1 MEDNKCKVLR
11 IKQLIYHLGIQDST
25 FAEEIGVYKSDMSKY
40 LSGKRKVTYELLG
53 KIAVRYKQINSAWL
67 LMGVG
72 DMLTDKESNSNSTT
86 ITVNRGGNINA
97 SNSAVATEGSA
108 INISGRHDEQTS
120 KPIGTPYFGFESA
133 ACGVLSGFGEALT
146 ANNSDGAVVIPTLQT
161 KDGDI
166 FLQTRGRSMI
176 DTKCPER
183 SIPEGAMVLV
193 RRWTQSFIEWG
204 EIYCLATTDGYVI
217 KRLMPG
223 SDNTKITCV
232 SADADNYPSYEVPT
246 SEIKAV
252 GRVIAIVST
261 QLL

>member
-1 MEDNKCKVLR
+1 MGTDETIVLR
-11 IKQLIYHLGIQDST
+11 IKELISYLGLSNGK
-25 FAEEIGVYKSDMSKY
+25 FADKIGVQRSDMSKY
-40 LSGKRKVTYELLG
+40 LSGKQKVGEKLKMQIMFAFPNIRKQWLYFGLG
-53 KIAVRYKQINSAWL
+53 E
-67 LMGVG
+67 
-72 DMLTDKESNSNSTT
+72 MLDSPNSTT

-108 INISGRHDEQTS
+108 ININGKGEAQPS
-120 KPIGTPYFGFESA
+120 KSIGTPYFGFESA
-133 ACGVLSGFGEALT
+133 ACGALSGFGEALT
-146 ANNSDGAVVIPTLQT
+146 ANNSDGAVVIPTLPT

-217 KRLMPG
+217 KKLLPG
-223 SDNTKITCV
+223 STDSTVKCV
-232 SADADNYPSYEVPT
+232 SADSDNYPPYEIST
-246 SEIKAV
+246 IDIKAL
-252 GRVIAIVST
+252 GRVMAIVST
-261 QLL
+261 QML

>member
-1 MEDNKCKVLR
+1 MENNDKILKL
-11 IKQLIYHLGIQDST
+11 KELMSALQLNNREFAQVIGIHPSE
-25 FAEEIGVYKSDMSKY
+25 ASKY
-40 LSGKRKVTYELLG
+40 LNGKQPITEKLNRKILNKFPNINPTWLSFGLG
-53 KIAVRYKQINSAWL
+53 EMFIQPMSP
-67 LMGVG
+67 
-72 DMLTDKESNSNSTT
+72 TT

-108 INISGRHDEQTS
+108 INISGRHDEQPG

-133 ACGVLSGFGEALT
+133 ACGALSGFGEALT
-146 ANNSDGAVVIPTLQT
+146 ANNSDGAVVIPTLPT

-193 RRWTQSFIEWG
+193 RRWMQSFIEWG

-246 SEIKAV
+246 SEIRAV

>member
-1 MEDNKCKVLR
+1 MGTDETIVLR
-11 IKQLIYHLGIQDST
+11 IKELISYLGLSNGK
-25 FAEEIGVYKSDMSKY
+25 FADKIGVQRSDMSKY
-40 LSGKRKVTYELLG
+40 LSGKQKVGEKLKMQIMFAFPNIRKQWLYFGLG
-53 KIAVRYKQINSAWL
+53 E
-67 LMGVG
+67 
-72 DMLTDKESNSNSTT
+72 MLDSPNSTT
-86 ITVNRGGNINA
+86 ITVNRGDNINA

-108 INISGRHDEQTS
+108 INISGRHDEQAS

-146 ANNSDGAVVIPTLQT
+146 ANNSDGAVVIPTLPT

-204 EIYCLATTDGYVI
+204 EIYCVATTDGYVI
-217 KRLMPG
+217 KKLLPG
-223 SDNTKITCV
+223 STDSTVKCV
-232 SADADNYPSYEVPT
+232 SADSDNYPPYEIPT
-246 SEIKAV
+246 IDIKTL
-252 GRVIAIVST
+252 GRVMAIVST
-261 QLL
+261 QML

>member
-1 MEDNKCKVLR
+1 METNESNVLR
-11 IKQLIYHLGIQDST
+11 IKKIISFLGMSNGK
-25 FAEEIGVYKSDMSKY
+25 FADFIDIDRGSLSKY
-40 LSGKRKVTYELLG
+40 LSGKKKVTYELLG
-53 KIAVRYKQINSAWL
+53 RIATKIPEINSTWL
-67 LMGVG
+67 LTGVG
-72 DMLTDKESNSNSTT
+72 QMTTLNTPTT

-108 INISGRHDEQTS
+108 INISGRHDEQPS
-120 KPIGTPYFGFESA
+120 RPIGTPYFGFESA

-176 DTKCPER
+176 DIKCPER

-193 RRWTQSFIEWG
+193 RKWTQSFIEWG

-232 SADADNYPSYEVPT
+232 SADADNYPAYEVST
-246 SEIKAV
+246 EDIKAI

>member
-1 MEDNKCKVLR
+1 METNESNVLR
-11 IKQLIYHLGIQDST
+11 IKKIISFLGMSNGK
-25 FAEEIGVYKSDMSKY
+25 FADFIDIDRGSLSKY
-40 LSGKRKVTYELLG
+40 LSGKKKVTYELLG
-53 KIAVRYKQINSAWL
+53 RIATKIPEINSTWL
-67 LMGVG
+67 LTGVG
-72 DMLTDKESNSNSTT
+72 QMTTLNTPTT

-108 INISGRHDEQTS
+108 INISGKHDEQPG

-146 ANNSDGAVVIPTLQT
+146 ANNSDGAVVIPTLPT

>member
-1 MEDNKCKVLR
+1 MGTDETIVLR
-11 IKQLIYHLGIQDST
+11 IKELISYLGLSNGK
-25 FAEEIGVYKSDMSKY
+25 FADKIGVQRSDMSKY
-40 LSGKRKVTYELLG
+40 LSGKQKVGEKLKMQIMFAFPNIRKQWLYFGLG
-53 KIAVRYKQINSAWL
+53 E
-67 LMGVG
+67 
-72 DMLTDKESNSNSTT
+72 MLDSPNSTT

-133 ACGVLSGFGEALT
+133 ACGALSGFGEALT
-146 ANNSDGAVVIPTLQT
+146 ANNSDGAVVIPTLPT

-204 EIYCLATTDGYVI
+204 EIYCLATTDGYVV

-246 SEIKAV
+246 SEIMAV

>member
-1 MEDNKCKVLR
+1 MGTDETIVLR
-11 IKQLIYHLGIQDST
+11 IKELISYLGLSNGK
-25 FAEEIGVYKSDMSKY
+25 FADNIGVQRSDMSKY
-40 LSGKRKVTYELLG
+40 LSGKQKVGEKLKMQIMFAFPNISKQWLYFGLG
-53 KIAVRYKQINSAWL
+53 E
-67 LMGVG
+67 
-72 DMLTDKESNSNSTT
+72 MLDSPKSTT

-108 INISGRHDEQTS
+108 ININGKGEAQPSR
-120 KPIGTPYFGFESA
+120 PIGTPYFAFESA
-133 ACGVLSGFGEALT
+133 ACGALSGFGEALT
-146 ANNSDGAVVIPTLQT
+146 ANNSDGAVVIPTLPT

-232 SADADNYPSYEVPT
+232 SADTDNYPSYEVPT
-246 SEIKAV
+246 SEIRAV